1 MIDEKDLYKL
11 ASIIIANIKEEFALK
26 HLSGNLVKTI
36 KVENLGN
43 QINIIIPAEIYDIL
57 EYKKTKVIR
66 YTGKGSYA
74 SSLDEK
80 SENHT
85 GYVDRVINKSLEEW
99 KSLFSNAT
107 IKREDF

>member
-1 MIDEKDLYKL
+1 MHALKTENK
-11 ASIIIANIKEEFALK
+11 KEE
-26 HLSGNLVKTI
+26 
-36 KVENLGN
+36 
-43 QINIIIPAEIYDIL
+43 INIVIPAEIYDML